1 MARFDKYDPK
11 DGGFRALCGVAFAT
25 ADVGKV
31 WAVGL
36 NASGAVVKG
45 AGNTG
50 VVAVVVPTE
59 AKAIGDP
66 IDCMT
71 DGEIVEMTTQA
82 GAALTAG
89 TRYFGVAAS
98 GDFNTTNTGTP
109 LGFTAEATRLI
120 VRLDRAT
127 TPTT

>member
-1 MARFDKYDPK
+1 MARYDKYDPK
-11 DGGFRALCGVAFAT
+11 DGGFRAKLAANWT
-25 ADVGKV
+25 SADAGKV

-36 NASGAVVKG
+36 DANGRVVKG

-50 VVAVVVPTE
+50 ILAALVINRAMNAGEVV
-59 AKAIGDP
+59 
-66 IDCMT
+66 DCMT

-98 GDFNTTNTGTP
+98 GDFNTTGTGTP
-109 LGFTAEATRLI
+109 LGFTVEATRLV

>member
-1 MARFDKYDPK
+1 MARYDKYDPK
-11 DGGFRALCGVAFAT
+11 DGGFRAKLAANWAA

-36 NASGAVVKG
+36 DANGRVVKG

-50 VVAVVVPTE
+50 VLAALVINRAMNAGEVV
-59 AKAIGDP
+59 
-66 IDCMT
+66 DCMT
-71 DGEIVEMTTQA
+71 DGEIVEVLTQA

-89 TRYFGVAAS
+89 TRYFGVGAS
-98 GDFNTTNTGTP
+98 GDFSTVNTGTP
-109 LGFTAEATRLI
+109 LGFTVEATRLV